1 MRINYKHILIII
13 YLSASVMAGT
23 RVAYSRP
30 GMMMR
35 IPTSSNTTSP
45 YLFRTGFGTE
55 VHNLNPFNTAGG
67 LFFDMEI
74 SRGFSFGFSAV
85 IPGDTSKISA
95 WESGYSIDNST
106 YNPPVEFGFHF
117 QQRVYTYNDISLS
130 VGLQDVVFESEQ
142 TSDQILSLNTSLLS
156 FFTVL
161 ASEKDLGEYRM
172 NTYMGFGT
180 GGLAQPA
187 LVTEIGGGKAHPDTA
202 RFINDSTSTSAEETS
217 AGVFLGFLLKTPFFG
232 QWGGMDIVGEFDGTG
247 VNVGLRIPLTSDYR
261 LNFGFTHLDKL
272 PDWKNRYWGGHPAIS
287 LGLSMM
293 VPRDPL
299 RRIKSGPSSPTNIYG
314 PSQDGDAGQGSIAL
328 HRDSTIVMANV
339 AVETLRDSMALMNN
353 EMRNLLVRLNAMEQ
367 NSKFLSDSLSSLKL
381 ETNVSEKNNNEAMRH
396 LSRSLRHFYAGDYR
410 EALKEV
416 DLSLELNPN
425 LALGYARRGSIYYK
439 LGDVQRA
446 TINWNLAL
454 RLDPEYTDVRNI
466 LKALNE
472 NKLQSAN
479 LIEE

>member
-1 MRINYKHILIII
+1 MKYTILCIVF
-13 YLSASVMAGT
+13 VMFSKLAFGGT
-23 RVAYSRP
+23 RVAYTRP

-35 IPTSSNTTSP
+35 IPTSSNKVSP
-45 YLFRTGFGTE
+45 YLFRTGFSTE
-55 VHNLNPFNTAGG
+55 IHNFNPFNTAGG

-85 IPGDTSKISA
+85 VPGDTSHVK
-95 WESGYSIDNST
+95 ELPNGYSLEKST

-156 FFTVL
+156 LFTVL
-161 ASEKDLGEYRM
+161 ASEKDLGDYKM
-172 NTYMGFGT
+172 KTYMGFGT
-180 GGLAQPA
+180 GGLAP
-187 LVTEIGGGKAHPDTA
+187 TDPDTLSYVSNSENNSVQDTA
-202 RFINDSTSTSAEETS
+202 ETS
-217 AGVFLGFLLKTPFFG
+217 AGVFVGFLLKTPFFT
-232 QWGGMDIVGEFDGTG
+232 QWGGMDVVGEFDGTG

-261 LNFGFTHLDKL
+261 LNLGFTHIEKL
-272 PDWKNRYWGGHPAIS
+272 PQWGDRYWSGHPSFS
-287 LGLSMM
+287 LGITMI

-299 RRIKSGPSSPTNIYG
+299 KRIRSGPSSPTDIYG
-314 PSQDGDAGQGSIAL
+314 PGNKVPSSGDVMAL

-381 ETNVSEKNNNEAMRH
+381 ETNISEKNMNEAMRH
-396 LSRSLRHFYAGDYR
+396 LSKSLRYFYAGDYR

-425 LALGYARRGSIYYK
+425 MALAYARRGSIYYK

-454 RLDPEYTDVRNI
+454 RYDPEYTDVRNI
-466 LKALNE
+466 LKALSE
-472 NKLQSAN
+472 NQLKSTSF
-479 LIEE
+479 IEE